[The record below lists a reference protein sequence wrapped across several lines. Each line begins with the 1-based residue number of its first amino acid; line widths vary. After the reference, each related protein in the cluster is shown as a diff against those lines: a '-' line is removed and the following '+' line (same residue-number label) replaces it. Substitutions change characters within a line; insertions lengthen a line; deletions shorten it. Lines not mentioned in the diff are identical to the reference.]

1 MKAMPLIDTTFRDG
15 QQCLWATRMPTSTM
29 LPIAERLDKAG
40 FAAIEMIGAVQ
51 FDAAVR
57 YLHEDPWERMRQ
69 LSARIIRTPMQGVIR
84 SCCVLGFEPQPAD
97 LNELWI
103 ERLVANGCR
112 RFVFFDGLHDIDN
125 LVPALR
131 RAKALG
137 AWTIGWL
144 TFSDSPVHTDELYA
158 EKALE
163 FIEKG
168 AVDAL
173 MIEDASGVLT
183 PERVRT
189 LIPALRAVIG
199 DMQLGLHSH
208 ALVGLPAR
216 TYLAA
221 VELGIDELYTCIPP
235 VADGN
240 APPSVVTTAANLR
253 YLGLEPGVDNA
264 AIVDIQAHL
273 DSEARRLGYA
283 PGAPCDFDAASVGHQ
298 IPGGVMSN
306 LTAQLKSAG
315 LESKLPE
322 VLEEC
327 TRVRADLGWPI
338 QVTPFAQFIGVQATL
353 NIIQGERYKTVPDEV
368 KKYALG
374 YYGTLL
380 SPVDPDVFDRIV
392 QNGSSYIAEAVP
404 VREPVLPGLR
414 SRYPN
419 LSDEQRMLRYFF
431 DRSIVDTMENAMKT
445 RGFGHAEQPWMAMV
459 REACQKKGAARLVV
473 TGPGF
478 SLHLNSRG

>member
-1 MKAMPLIDTTFRDG
+1 MNAMPLIDTTLRDG

-29 LPIAERLDKAG
+29 LPIAERLDAAG
-40 FAAIEMIGAVQ
+40 FASIEMIGAVQ

-57 YLHEDPWERMRQ
+57 YLHEDPWERVRQ
-69 LSARIIRTPMQGVIR
+69 LSARITRTPMQGVIR

-97 LNELWI
+97 LNALWI

-112 RFVFFDGLHDIDN
+112 RFVLFDGLHDIDN
-125 LVPALR
+125 LVPSLHK
-131 RAKALG
+131 AKELG

-144 TFSDSPVHTDELYA
+144 TFSDSPVHTDALYA
-158 EKALE
+158 AKAQE
-163 FIEKG
+163 FIDKG
-168 AVDAL
+168 PVDAL

-208 ALVGLPAR
+208 ALVGLPSR
-216 TYLAA
+216 SYLAA
-221 VELGIDELYTCIPP
+221 AELGIDELYTCIPP

-253 YLGLEPGVDNA
+253 YLGYEPGIDDA
-264 AIVDIQAHL
+264 AVAEIQVHL
-273 DSEARRLGYA
+273 EHEARRLGYA
-283 PGAPCDFDAASVGHQ
+283 FGAPRDFDAASVGHQ
-298 IPGGVMSN
+298 VPGGVMSN
-306 LTAQLKSAG
+306 LIAQLESAG
-315 LESKLPE
+315 LESQLPE

-374 YYGTLL
+374 YYGALL
-380 SPVDPDVFDRIV
+380 SPVDPDVLDRIV
-392 QNGSSYIAEAVP
+392 QNGSSYISQTVP
-404 VREPVLPGLR
+404 AREPVLPGLR
-414 SRYPN
+414 KRYPN

-431 DRSIVDTMENAMKT
+431 DRSLVDTMDAAMKK
-445 RGFGHAEQPWMAMV
+445 RGFGVAEQPWMTLV
-459 REACQKKGAARLVV
+459 REACKQKGAARLVV

-478 SLHLNSRG
+478 DLRLTGRR